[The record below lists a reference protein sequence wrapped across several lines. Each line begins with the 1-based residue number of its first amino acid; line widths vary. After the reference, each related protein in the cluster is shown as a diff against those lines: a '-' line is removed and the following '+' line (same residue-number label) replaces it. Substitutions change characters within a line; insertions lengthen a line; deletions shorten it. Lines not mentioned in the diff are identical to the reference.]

1 MSWFALLAPLFFLA
15 ALFAMLVVAKRL
27 APRSP
32 PTPDPV
38 GLRTVARFSYEG
50 GDPASLMDAIAK
62 ALEEAS
68 VETSPWR
75 WDREGCYVECTHGTA
90 RFQVDL
96 YVYGETSL
104 FVNGVSTESPLLG
117 PPIDG
122 EGTRKVLRAIDG
134 ALRAHPKVRELR
146 WRRREIDQSGGEG
159 QHSTPFDD
167 G

>member
-1 MSWFALLAPLFFLA
+1 MSWFAFLAPLVFMA
-15 ALFAMLVVAKRL
+15 ALLGMLAIAKRL

-32 PTPDPV
+32 PRPDAV

-50 GDPASLMDAIAK
+50 ADPASLMDALAK

-68 VETSPWR
+68 VETTPWR
-75 WDREGCYVECTHGTA
+75 WDREGCYVECTYGTA

-104 FVNGVSTESPLLG
+104 FVSGVGLDAPIVG
-117 PPIDG
+117 PPVDG
-122 EGTRKVLRAIDG
+122 EGTRKILRAVDG

-146 WRRREIDQSGGEG
+146 WRRREIDAVGGEG
-159 QHSTPFDD
+159 QHSAPFDD